1 MPTRV
6 DPTPA
11 PPARPRALVILAHP
25 DDPEFG
31 AGGTVARWSDE
42 GIEVHYIIVTDGSK
56 GSGDP
61 TMTPSRL
68 AAIRVEEQR
77 AAAAV
82 LGVGEVVFLGF
93 RDGEI
98 APDLTLRH
106 AITREIRRWQ
116 PDIVVTH
123 DPASLYWDNA
133 INHPDHRAVG
143 QATLDAIYPTARDRL
158 NAPQLLVEGLEP
170 HAVREIYLTGP
181 HAADTWIDI
190 GGTIDRKLAALR
202 AHASQI
208 KDFDALETR
217 LRERYAGLAE
227 GRGMQYAEA
236 FKRIVFL

>member
-68 AAIRVEEQR
+68 AVIRVEEQR

-98 APDLTLRH
+98 APTSRC
-106 AITREIRRWQ
+106 AT
-116 PDIVVTH
+116 P
-123 DPASLYWDNA
+123 S
-133 INHPDHRAVG
+133 RA
-143 QATLDAIYPTARDRL
+143 RS
-158 NAPQLLVEGLEP
+158 
-170 HAVREIYLTGP
+170 
-181 HAADTWIDI
+181 AAGNPISW
-190 GGTIDRKLAALR
+190 
-202 AHASQI
+202 
-208 KDFDALETR
+208 
-217 LRERYAGLAE
+217 
-227 GRGMQYAEA
+227 
-236 FKRIVFL
+236 